1 MPASYNDRT
10 KALLLD
16 YLEYLE
22 IERQVSVY
30 TIRNY
35 AHYLNRF
42 LRFLQENFPGE
53 SITEVNQTTISKYRV
68 HLSRLTDAH
77 GEVLGKTT
85 QSYHVIALR
94 SWLKWLTKRDYSVLA
109 PEKIDLP
116 KGESHSFHHL
126 TIEQV
131 ERLMEQPRISSVQ
144 GLRDRAILEVLFSTG
159 LRVSELRSLN
169 RDQIDTKRKE
179 LSVMGKGRKIRV
191 VFLSKRASAWLERYL
206 VTRQDSWTPVFIR
219 YARERVSIT
228 ADGETMRL
236 TTRSI
241 QRVVEKY
248 RKSARLSV
256 PITPHGLRHSFATDL
271 LSKGAGLREVQEMLG
286 HKNVSTTQIYTH
298 VTNPQLKQVH
308 EKYHSMEEE

>member
-1 MPASYNDRT
+1 MPASYSDRT
-10 KALLLD
+10 RALLLD

-42 LRFLQENFPGE
+42 LSFLVANFPGE
-53 SITEVNQTTISKYRV
+53 SITEVNQTTVSKYRV
-68 HLSRLTDAH
+68 YLSRFADDH
-77 GEVLGKTT
+77 GKLLGKTT

-94 SWLKWLTKRDYSVLA
+94 SWLKWLTKRDYSVMA

-116 KGESHSFHHL
+116 KGESHSFFHL
-126 TIEQV
+126 TVEQV
-131 ERLMEQPRISSVQ
+131 ERLMEQPRISNVQ
-144 GLRDRAILEVLFSTG
+144 GLRDRVVLEVLFSTG

-169 RDQIDTKRKE
+169 RDQVNTQQKE

-206 VTRQDSWTPVFIR
+206 ITRQDSWTPVFIR
-219 YARERVSIT
+219 YARERVAIT
-228 ADGETMRL
+228 ADGESMRL
-236 TTRSI
+236 TTRTI
-241 QRVVEKY
+241 QRIVEKY
-248 RKSARLSV
+248 RKSARLTV

-298 VTNPQLKQVH
+298 VTNLQLKQVH
-308 EKYHSMEEE
+308 EKFHSMEEE

>member
-1 MPASYNDRT
+1 MPESYNNRT

-22 IERQVSVY
+22 IERQVSAY

-42 LRFLQENFPGE
+42 LYFVEHHFPGE
-53 SITEVNQTTISKYRV
+53 SITQVNQTTISKYRV
-68 HLSRLTDAH
+68 YLSRFSDEH
-77 GEVLGKTT
+77 GKLLGKTT

-94 SWLKWLTKRDYSVLA
+94 SWLKWLTKRDYSVMA

-116 KGESHSFHHL
+116 QGESHSFFHL
-126 TIEQV
+126 SVEQV

-144 GLRDRAILEVLFSTG
+144 GLRDRAVLEVLFSTG

-206 VTRQDSWTPVFIR
+206 ITRQDSWTPVFIR
-219 YARERVSIT
+219 YARERVAIT
-228 ADGETMRL
+228 ADGESMRV
-236 TTRSI
+236 TTRTI
-241 QRVVEKY
+241 QRIVEKY

-271 LSKGAGLREVQEMLG
+271 LAKGAGLREVQEMLG
-286 HKNVSTTQIYTH
+286 HKNVATTQIYTH

-308 EKYHSMEEE
+308 EKFHSMEEE